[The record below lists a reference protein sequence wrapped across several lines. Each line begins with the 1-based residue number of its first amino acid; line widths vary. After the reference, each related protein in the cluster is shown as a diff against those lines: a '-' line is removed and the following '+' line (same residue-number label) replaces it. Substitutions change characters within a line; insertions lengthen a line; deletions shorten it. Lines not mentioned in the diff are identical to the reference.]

1 MLESKQLS
9 INPSINVMYKDMKK
23 FFVGIDF
30 SKKRMDVSIVEREF
44 PEKAIAYKQ
53 FVNDTEGAKKM
64 CEWVEHTTHTS
75 TKLDGEVLFCCEHT
89 GSYCLEVCDYLSENG
104 KYIWL
109 GNPLDIKRSMG
120 LVRGK
125 DDIVDSRRIATFA
138 AEKHHKAVLY
148 MRPGDSTRALK
159 YLLSLR
165 NALIEQKKAFDC
177 QMKENFPKLN
187 DSALLCNIEEKIQQ
201 ILESIKAE
209 IKSIEKMML
218 DIILSDKEYKKTY
231 EILTSMKGVA
241 LINAA
246 AIIVFTN
253 NFKRFSFNSRKIC
266 TYWGVT
272 PFRNESGDSIRHGT
286 HTSPIRNNWLKSIL
300 SEAVLCAIR
309 YNERMRAYYLRLLA
323 KGKHRNVALNNTK
336 NKLLKTL
343 VAMVRD
349 GKEFDK
355 NYVPS
360 PQSCIFQ
367 QNII

>member
-1 MLESKQLS
+1 
-9 INPSINVMYKDMKK
+9 MKK

-30 SKKRMDVSIVEREF
+30 SKRKMDVSIVEKES
-44 PEKAIAYKQ
+44 PEQVFAYKQ
-53 FVNDTEGAKKM
+53 FVNNAKGANEM
-64 CEWVEHTTHTS
+64 CNWVEHTTNAS
-75 TKLDGEVLFCCEHT
+75 TKHDGEVLFCCEHT

-125 DDIVDSRRIATFA
+125 DDIIDSRRIATFA

-148 MRPGDSTRALK
+148 MRPEDSTRVLK
-159 YLLSLR
+159 YLLSIR
-165 NALIEQKKAFDC
+165 NNLIEQKKTLSC
-177 QMKENFPKLN
+177 QIKENFPKLH
-187 DSALLCNIEEKIQQ
+187 DAALFCKLEEKLKQ
-201 ILESIKAE
+201 ILASIKAE
-209 IKSIEKMML
+209 IKKIEKMMI
-218 DIILSDKEYKKTY
+218 DIILNNKEYKNTFD
-231 EILTSMKGVA
+231 ILTSMKGVA

-246 AIIVFTN
+246 AIIVFTD

-272 PFRNESGDSIRHGT
+272 PFRNESGDSIRRGT
-286 HTSPIRNNWLKSIL
+286 HTSRIHNNWLKAIL

-309 YNERMRAYYLRLLA
+309 YNERMKAYFLRLLS
-323 KGKHRNVALNNTK
+323 KGKHRNIALNNTK

-349 GKEFDK
+349 GKKYDGA
-355 NYVPS
+355 YVPS
-360 PQSCIFQ
+360 SPKPSTL
-367 QNII
+367 